1 MCIAVP
7 SKIIE
12 IIDADTGIVNA
23 GGVKKK
29 INFTLLENPFIG
41 EYVIVHAGFAIER
54 IDLKE
59 AEKTLEFIRKAT
71 MEIMP

>member
-7 SKIIE
+7 AKITE
-12 IIDADTGIVNA
+12 IIDADTGIADA

-29 INFTLLENPFIG
+29 ICLALLENPLMG
-41 EYVIVHAGFAIER
+41 EYVIIHAGFAIER

-59 AEKTLEFIRKAT
+59 AGETLEFIRKAAL
-71 MEIMP
+71 IG

>member
-12 IIDADTGIVNA
+12 IIDADTGIVDA

-29 INFTLLENPFIG
+29 ICLTLLENPSMG
-41 EYVIVHAGFAIER
+41 EYVIIHAGFAIAR

-59 AEKTLEFIRKAT
+59 AEESLKLIRETVAT
-71 MEIMP
+71 IG

>member
-12 IIDADTGIVNA
+12 IIDADTGIVDA

-29 INFTLLENPFIG
+29 ISLTLLENPSIG
-41 EYVIVHAGFAIER
+41 EYVIVHAGFVIAR
-54 IDLKE
+54 IDIKE
-59 AEKTLEFIRKAT
+59 AEESLKLIRETVA
-71 MEIMP
+71 IIG